1 MAKNSNARAIIKQLA
16 LQAKER
22 LKNSNYAS
30 KEENLQ
36 AKLIQERK
44 NSLRLLS
51 GLECKKPE
59 ITIKIINDT
68 VDDEN
73 FKNRVYALLNQNQDT
88 INPMASLI
96 DQTAF
101 DTLDEIEQEKYILD
115 LSEKYRKVRES
126 YFQQYGGV

>member
-16 LQAKER
+16 LQAKQR
-22 LKNSNYAS
+22 LKNSSYGT
-30 KEENLQ
+30 KEENMEIRR
-36 AKLIQERK
+36 IQNRK
-44 NSLRLLS
+44 TNLCLLS

-73 FKNRVYALLNQNQDT
+73 FKNRVYALLNENQDS

-101 DTLDEIEQEKYILD
+101 DSFSETEQEKYILD
-115 LSEKYRKVRES
+115 LSEKYRKVREN
-126 YFQQYGGV
+126 YFKHYSNC

>member
-16 LQAKER
+16 MQAKER
-22 LKNSNYAS
+22 LKNSSYGTR
-30 KEENLQ
+30 EENMET
-36 AKLIQERK
+36 KRIQDRK
-44 NSLRLLS
+44 NSLRLFNN
-51 GLECKKPE
+51 LECKKPE

-68 VDDEN
+68 VSDEN

-101 DTLDEIEQEKYILD
+101 DSLDEIKQEKYILE
-115 LSEKYRKVRES
+115 LSEKYRKVRET
-126 YFQQYGGV
+126 YFKQYSQF

>member
-36 AKLIQERK
+36 AKRIQDRK

-88 INPMASLI
+88 TNPMALLI
-96 DQTAF
+96 NQTAF
-101 DTLDEIEQEKYILD
+101 DGLDEIEQQKYILD

-126 YFQQYGGV
+126 YFQQYSGH